1 LLSGFGRIVS
11 LAMMKQFSHAA
22 LFSLMALG
30 ALSAAPGLYAQEAD
44 PAATQRARRQMAV
57 RDAMQELQEARL
69 AYQARRYSEAVEHY
83 RNALAVLP
91 KAPATAAQ
99 EKFIRESL
107 SDALI
112 AKAID
117 YRAVGRTDEAI
128 SFLKEALELAPG
140 NQRAKV
146 ELVHTSDPV
155 RTNPALTPQHV
166 GDVEEVSRLLT
177 LGYGYLDLGK
187 YDEAIRTF
195 QSVAQYDQYNS
206 AAQRGIEQA
215 HKRRSQYYRTA
226 HDTTRAHMLEKV
238 DAEWREEDY
247 ADEVVDMQ
255 VHGEAAGAMVQS
267 DAELF
272 NSYAERLESM
282 VLPSIVFDDAGIMD
296 VIEALQNQIRR
307 FESQNASTGRNIN
320 ITSNFGTP
328 DTPGYKELME
338 RTVRL
343 NLSQVSIKAVLD
355 LLASQLDI
363 NYYFTPTGVELS
375 YSGKNF
381 GPMVDRTFFVPPH
394 FFDAPAD
401 GGGED
406 EEEDAFSDGGGAMK
420 IQRVNPVAVLKS
432 MGISFPEGSNARYL
446 PAARQLRVRNT
457 AHNMADIE
465 ELLSVPLEGER
476 QVVLSVTVMEVSE
489 TDLNELGFEWLLNV
503 SLDGENFLSGA
514 VEGTTSAATGLPT
527 FSTVAHPEST
537 SQAPPSI
544 SNGLRSGSKA
554 ISISGIDKLISTGSA
569 AGYSSM
575 LDAPAPAIFG
585 IRGVWNAADVTMIM
599 RGLSQKK
606 GVDIL
611 QNPRIVFSPGAEEQ
625 ITFANVKELFFPESY
640 EQGEIQMTNGRTNYE
655 EGLDGERRATGSSSG
670 NVIATGA
677 TPQDFVRFGMTDEG
691 VGGVGTIMQIHN
703 AEISEGGQFVTISLT
718 TTVNEFEGFINWG
731 SPINAVVWSAD
742 NEDKMV
748 KLELSPNRILMP
760 MIKRYREN
768 TKVTVTP
775 GTVLVLGGLKEAKM
789 VRYEDK
795 IPVLGDLPLVGRLF
809 RSSGEEKVRKALL
822 FFAKVD
828 VVDPTG
834 RDVKTGKRPDEVVDN
849 M

>member
-1 LLSGFGRIVS
+1 
-11 LAMMKQFSHAA
+11 MMKKFSHAA

-30 ALSAAPGLYAQEAD
+30 ALSAAPCLNAQEAD
-44 PAATQRARRQMAV
+44 ISTTENARRKMAV

-69 AYQARRYSEAVEHY
+69 AYQARRYSDAVERY

-91 KAPATAAQ
+91 KAPATVAQ
-99 EKFIRESL
+99 EKFIKESL

-117 YRAVGRTDEAI
+117 YRAVGRKDEAV
-128 SFLKEALELAPG
+128 SFLKEALELAPD

-146 ELVHTSDPV
+146 ELVHTADPV

-187 YDEAIRTF
+187 YDEAIKTF

-215 HKRRSQYYRTA
+215 QKRRSQYYSTA
-226 HDTTRAHMLEKV
+226 HDTIRASMLSKV
-238 DAEWREEDY
+238 DAAWSTDMPEDAVQDY
-247 ADEVVDMQ
+247 QQQTAESGAVVEADV
-255 VHGEAAGAMVQS
+255 
-267 DAELF
+267 ELL
-272 NSYAERLESM
+272 NSYATRLEEM
-282 VLPSIVFDDAGIMD
+282 VLPTIVFDDASIMD
-296 VIEALQNQIRR
+296 VIDALQNQIRR
-307 FESQNASTGRNIN
+307 IEAEKPASGRTIN
-320 ITSNFGTP
+320 ITGNFGKP
-328 DTPGYKELME
+328 ETPGYKELMDK
-338 RTVRL
+338 RVRL
-343 NLSQVSIKAVLD
+343 NLSEISIKAVLD
-355 LLASQLDI
+355 VLVSQLGI
-363 NYYFTPTGVELS
+363 SYYFTPTGVELT
-375 YSGKNF
+375 YSGKDF
-381 GPMVDRTFFVPPH
+381 GPLVDRTFFVPPH

-401 GGGED
+401 GGGD
-406 EEEDAFSDGGGAMK
+406 EEEDDEDAFSDGGSTMK
-420 IQRVNPVAVLKS
+420 VQRVNPVAVLKS
-432 MGISFPEGSNARYL
+432 MGISFPAGSNARYL

-465 ELLSVPLEGER
+465 ELLSVPMEGER
-476 QVVLSVTVMEVSE
+476 QVVLSVTVMEVAE

-503 SLDGENFLSGA
+503 SLGGENFMNGG
-514 VEGTTSAATGLPT
+514 VENATSAATGMPT
-527 FSTVAHPEST
+527 LSTVTHPDA
-537 SQAPPSI
+537 SQTAPSI
-544 SNGLRSGSKA
+544 SNGLRTGTKA
-554 ISISGIDKLISTGSA
+554 IGISGMDKLISVGSTGGFGGVA
-569 AGYSSM
+569 ET
-575 LDAPAPAIFG
+575 PAPGIFG

-640 EQGEIQMTNGRTNYE
+640 EPGEISSSSGMSFYNEND
-655 EGLDGERRATGSSSG
+655 DGDESYSGSSSG
-670 NVIATGA
+670 NAVATSA
-677 TPQDFVRFGMTDEG
+677 MPQDFVRFGMTEEG
-691 VGGVGTIMQIHN
+691 IGGVGTILQVHN
-703 AEISEGGQFVTISLT
+703 AELSDSGQYVTISLT

-731 SPINAVVWSAD
+731 TPIKSVMWSAD
-742 NEDKMV
+742 NQDKIV
-748 KLELSPNRILMP
+748 QIELAPNRILMP

-768 TKVTVTP
+768 TKVTVAP
-775 GTVLVLGGLKEAKM
+775 GTVLVLGGLKEARL

-809 RSSGEEKVRKALL
+809 RSSGEEKMRKALL

-834 RDVKTGKRPDEVVDN
+834 RDVKTGKRPDEGQEN

>member
-1 LLSGFGRIVS
+1 
-11 LAMMKQFSHAA
+11 MMKQFSHAA

-30 ALSAAPGLYAQEAD
+30 ALSAAPCLHAQEAD
-44 PAATQRARRQMAV
+44 ASTTESARLQMAV

-69 AYQARRYSEAVEHY
+69 AYQARRYSDAVEHY
-83 RNALAVLP
+83 RNALSVLP
-91 KAPATAAQ
+91 KAPASAAQ
-99 EKFIRESL
+99 EKFIKESL

-117 YRAVGRTDEAI
+117 YRTVGRKDEAI
-128 SFLKEALELAPG
+128 SFLKEALELAPD

-187 YDEAIRTF
+187 YDEAIQTF
-195 QSVAQYDQYNS
+195 QAVAKYDQYNS
-206 AAQRGIEQA
+206 AARRGIEQA

-255 VHGEAAGAMVQS
+255 VQGEAAGAMVQS

-272 NSYAERLESM
+272 NSYAERLENM
-282 VLPSIVFDDAGIMD
+282 VMPSIVFDDAGIMD
-296 VIEALQNQIRR
+296 VIDALQNQIRR
-307 FESQNASTGRNIN
+307 FESQNATTGRSIN

-328 DTPGYKELME
+328 NTPGYKELME

-343 NLSQVSIKAVLD
+343 NLSQVSVKAVLD

-401 GGGED
+401 GGAEDD
-406 EEEDAFSDGGGAMK
+406 EEDDAFSDGGGTMK

-503 SLDGENFLSGA
+503 SLNGENFLDGGVQGA
-514 VEGTTSAATGLPT
+514 TSAATGVPT
-527 FSTVAHPEST
+527 FSTVTHPENG
-537 SQAPPSI
+537 QIAPSI
-544 SNGLRSGSKA
+544 SNGLRTGTKA
-554 ISISGIDKLISTGSA
+554 IGISGMDKLISNGSA
-569 AGYSSM
+569 AAFGVGH
-575 LDAPAPAIFG
+575 DASAPAIFG

-655 EGLDGERRATGSSSG
+655 TGLDGKREATGSSSG

-677 TPQDFVRFGMTDEG
+677 TPQDFVRFGMTEEG
-691 VGGVGTIMQIHN
+691 IGGVGTIMQIHS
-703 AEISEGGQFVTISLT
+703 AEISEGGQHVTVALT

-742 NEDKMV
+742 NEDNIV

-768 TKVTVTP
+768 TKVTVVP

-822 FFAKVD
+822 FFAKID

-834 RDVKTGKRPDEVVDN
+834 RDVKTGKRPDETVDN

>member
-1 LLSGFGRIVS
+1 
-11 LAMMKQFSHAA
+11 MMKQFSHAA

-30 ALSAAPGLYAQEAD
+30 ALSAAPCLHAQEAD
-44 PAATQRARRQMAV
+44 ASTTESARRQMAV

-69 AYQARRYSEAVEHY
+69 AYQARRYSDAVEHY
-83 RNALAVLP
+83 RNALSVLP
-91 KAPATAAQ
+91 KAPASAAQ
-99 EKFIRESL
+99 EKFIKESL

-117 YRAVGRTDEAI
+117 YRTVGRKDEAI
-128 SFLKEALELAPG
+128 SFLKEALELAPD

-187 YDEAIRTF
+187 YDEAIQTF
-195 QSVAQYDQYNS
+195 QAVAKYDQYNS
-206 AAQRGIEQA
+206 AARRGIEQA

-255 VHGEAAGAMVQS
+255 VQGEAAGAMVQS

-272 NSYAERLESM
+272 NSYAERLENM
-282 VLPSIVFDDAGIMD
+282 VMPSIVFDDAGIMD
-296 VIEALQNQIRR
+296 VIDALQNQIRR
-307 FESQNASTGRNIN
+307 FESQNATTGRSIN

-328 DTPGYKELME
+328 NTPGYKELME

-343 NLSQVSIKAVLD
+343 NLSQVSVKAVLD

-401 GGGED
+401 GGAEDD
-406 EEEDAFSDGGGAMK
+406 EEDDAFSDGGGTMK

-503 SLDGENFLSGA
+503 SLNGENFLDGGVQGA
-514 VEGTTSAATGLPT
+514 TSAATGVPT
-527 FSTVAHPEST
+527 FSTVTHPENG
-537 SQAPPSI
+537 QIAPSI
-544 SNGLRSGSKA
+544 SNGLRTGTKA
-554 ISISGIDKLISTGSA
+554 IGISGMDKLISTGSA
-569 AGYSSM
+569 AAFGVGH
-575 LDAPAPAIFG
+575 DASAPAIFG

-655 EGLDGERRATGSSSG
+655 TGLDGKREATGSSSG

-677 TPQDFVRFGMTDEG
+677 TPQDFVRFGMTEEG
-691 VGGVGTIMQIHN
+691 IGGVGTIMQIHS
-703 AEISEGGQFVTISLT
+703 AEVSEGGQHVTVALT

-742 NEDKMV
+742 NEDNIV

-768 TKVTVTP
+768 TKVTVVP

-822 FFAKVD
+822 FFAKID

-834 RDVKTGKRPDEVVDN
+834 RDVKTGKRPDETVDN

>member
-1 LLSGFGRIVS
+1 
-11 LAMMKQFSHAA
+11 MMKQFSHAA

-30 ALSAAPGLYAQEAD
+30 ALSAAPCLHAQEAD
-44 PAATQRARRQMAV
+44 ASTTESARRQMAV

-69 AYQARRYSEAVEHY
+69 AYQARRYSDAVEHY
-83 RNALAVLP
+83 RNALSVLP
-91 KAPATAAQ
+91 KAPASAAQ
-99 EKFIRESL
+99 EKFIKESL

-117 YRAVGRTDEAI
+117 YRTVGRKDEAI
-128 SFLKEALELAPG
+128 SFLKEALELAPD

-187 YDEAIRTF
+187 YDEAIQTF
-195 QSVAQYDQYNS
+195 QAVAKYDQYNS

-238 DAEWREEDY
+238 DAEWRDEDY

-255 VHGEAAGAMVQS
+255 VQGEAAGAMVQS

-272 NSYAERLESM
+272 NSYAERLENM
-282 VLPSIVFDDAGIMD
+282 VMPSIVFDDAGIMD
-296 VIEALQNQIRR
+296 VIDALQNQIRR
-307 FESQNASTGRNIN
+307 FESQNATTGRSIN

-328 DTPGYKELME
+328 NTPGYKELME

-343 NLSQVSIKAVLD
+343 NLSQVSVKAVLD

-401 GGGED
+401 GGAEDD
-406 EEEDAFSDGGGAMK
+406 EEDDAFSDGGGTMK

-503 SLDGENFLSGA
+503 SLNGENFLDGGVQGA
-514 VEGTTSAATGLPT
+514 TSAATGVPT
-527 FSTVAHPEST
+527 FSTVTHPENG
-537 SQAPPSI
+537 QIAPSI
-544 SNGLRSGSKA
+544 SNGLRTGTKA
-554 ISISGIDKLISTGSA
+554 IGISGMDKLISTGSA
-569 AGYSSM
+569 AAFGSEHAAS
-575 LDAPAPAIFG
+575 APAIFG

-655 EGLDGERRATGSSSG
+655 TGLDGEREATGSSSG

-677 TPQDFVRFGMTDEG
+677 TPQDFVRFGMTEEG
-691 VGGVGTIMQIHN
+691 IGGVGTIMQIHS
-703 AEISEGGQFVTISLT
+703 AEVSEGGQHVTVALT

-742 NEDKMV
+742 NEDNIV

-768 TKVTVTP
+768 TKVTVVP

-822 FFAKVD
+822 FFAKID

-834 RDVKTGKRPDEVVDN
+834 RDVKTGKRPDETVDN

>member
-1 LLSGFGRIVS
+1 
-11 LAMMKQFSHAA
+11 MMKQFSHAA

-30 ALSAAPGLYAQEAD
+30 ALSAAPCLHAQEAD
-44 PAATQRARRQMAV
+44 ASTTESARRQMAV

-69 AYQARRYSEAVEHY
+69 AYQARRYSDAVEHY
-83 RNALAVLP
+83 RNALSVLP
-91 KAPATAAQ
+91 KAPASAAQ
-99 EKFIRESL
+99 EKFIKESL

-117 YRAVGRTDEAI
+117 YRTVGRKDEAI
-128 SFLKEALELAPG
+128 SFLKEALELAPD

-187 YDEAIRTF
+187 YDEAIQTF
-195 QSVAQYDQYNS
+195 QAVAKYDQYNS

-238 DAEWREEDY
+238 DAEWRDEDY

-255 VHGEAAGAMVQS
+255 VQGEAAGAMVQS

-272 NSYAERLESM
+272 NSYAERLENM
-282 VLPSIVFDDAGIMD
+282 VMPSIVFDDAGIMD
-296 VIEALQNQIRR
+296 VIDALQNQIRR
-307 FESQNASTGRNIN
+307 FESQNATTGRSIN

-328 DTPGYKELME
+328 NTPGYKELME

-343 NLSQVSIKAVLD
+343 NLSQVSVKAVLD

-401 GGGED
+401 GGAEDD
-406 EEEDAFSDGGGAMK
+406 EEDDAFSDGGGTMK

-503 SLDGENFLSGA
+503 SLNGENFLDGGVQGA
-514 VEGTTSAATGLPT
+514 TSAATGVPT
-527 FSTVAHPEST
+527 FSTVTHPENG
-537 SQAPPSI
+537 QIAPSI
-544 SNGLRSGSKA
+544 SNGLRTGTKA
-554 ISISGIDKLISTGSA
+554 IGISGMDKLISTGSA
-569 AGYSSM
+569 AAFGSEH
-575 LDAPAPAIFG
+575 DASAPAIFG

-640 EQGEIQMTNGRTNYE
+640 EQGEIQMTSGRTNFE
-655 EGLDGERRATGSSSG
+655 TGLDGEREATGTSSG

-677 TPQDFVRFGMTDEG
+677 TPQDFVRFGMTEEG
-691 VGGVGTIMQIHN
+691 IGGVGTIMQIHS
-703 AEISEGGQFVTISLT
+703 AEVSEGGQHVTVALT

-742 NEDKMV
+742 NEDNMV

-768 TKVTVTP
+768 TKVTVAP

-822 FFAKVD
+822 FFAKID

-834 RDVKTGKRPDEVVDN
+834 RDVKTGKRPDETVDN

>member
-1 LLSGFGRIVS
+1 
-11 LAMMKQFSHAA
+11 MMKQFSHAA
-22 LFSLMALG
+22 LFSLMVMG
-30 ALSAAPGLYAQEAD
+30 AMSFAPCLNAQEAELS
-44 PAATQRARRQMAV
+44 ATETARRKMAV

-69 AYQARRYSEAVEHY
+69 AYQARRYSDAVEHY

-91 KAPATAAQ
+91 KAPASAAQ
-99 EKFIRESL
+99 EKFIKESL

-117 YRAVGRTDEAI
+117 YRSVGRREEAV
-128 SFLKEALELAPG
+128 SFLKEALELAPT

-155 RTNPALTPQHV
+155 RNNPALTPQHI

-177 LGYGYLDLGK
+177 LAYGYLDLGK
-187 YDEAIRTF
+187 YDEAIKTF
-195 QSVAQYDQYNS
+195 QSVAQYDKYNS

-215 HKRRSQYYRTA
+215 QKRRSQYYRAA
-226 HDTTRAHMLEKV
+226 HDSARADMLAKV
-238 DAEWREEDY
+238 DAAWNTDMPED
-247 ADEVVDMQ
+247 AVLDMQ
-255 VHGEAAGAMVQS
+255 VKSSESGTVV
-267 DAELF
+267 DADVELL
-272 NSYAERLESM
+272 NSHANRLDEM

-307 FESQNASTGRNIN
+307 FEAESPSGGRTIN
-320 ITSNFGTP
+320 VTANFGKP

-343 NLSQVSIKAVLD
+343 NLSQVSIKDVLD
-355 LLASQLDI
+355 MLVSQLGI
-363 NYYFTPTGVELS
+363 SYYFTPTGVELS
-375 YSGKNF
+375 YSGKDF

-401 GGGED
+401 SDES
-406 EEEDAFSDGGGAMK
+406 EEEEDDAFSDGGSGVMK
-420 IQRVNPVAVLKS
+420 VQRVNPVAVLKS
-432 MGISFPEGSNARYL
+432 LGVSFPAGSTARYL

-465 ELLSVPLEGER
+465 ELLSVPMEGER
-476 QVVLSVTVMEVSE
+476 QVVLSVTVMEVAE

-503 SLDGENFLSGA
+503 SLGGEEFLSGA
-514 VEGTTSAATGLPT
+514 VENAASTATGMPT
-527 FSTVAHPEST
+527 FSTIPHPEA
-537 SQAPPSI
+537 SQTPPSI
-544 SNGLRSGSKA
+544 SNGLRTGTQA
-554 ISISGIDKLISTGSA
+554 ISISGMDKLISTGSA
-569 AGYSSM
+569 AGYGGVSS
-575 LDAPAPAIFG
+575 APAPGIFG
-585 IRGVWNAADVTMIM
+585 IRGVWNSADVSMIM

-611 QNPRIVFSPGAEEQ
+611 QNPRVVFTPGAEEQ
-625 ITFANVKELFFPESY
+625 ITFANVTELFFPESW
-640 EQGEIQMTNGRTNYE
+640 EQGEVQSTSGMNNYQA
-655 EGLDGERRATGSSSG
+655 GVDGERRSTGTSSG
-670 NVIATGA
+670 NAVATSA
-677 TPQDFVRFGMTDEG
+677 TPQDFVRFGMTEEG
-691 VGGVGTIMQIHN
+691 IGGVGTILQVHN
-703 AEISEGGQFVTISLT
+703 AELSESGQYITLSLT

-731 SPINAVVWSAD
+731 TPIKTVMWSAA

-748 KLELSPNRILMP
+748 QIELAPNRILMP

-768 TKVTVTP
+768 TKVTVAP
-775 GTVLVLGGLKEAKM
+775 GTVLVLGGLKEAKI

-834 RDVKTGKRPDEVVDN
+834 RDVRTGKRPDAETDS

>member
-1 LLSGFGRIVS
+1 
-11 LAMMKQFSHAA
+11 MMKQFSHAA

-30 ALSAAPGLYAQEAD
+30 ALSAAPCLYAQEAD
-44 PAATQRARRQMAV
+44 TSTTESARRQMAV

-91 KAPATAAQ
+91 KAPASAAQ
-99 EKFIRESL
+99 EKFIKESL

-117 YRAVGRTDEAI
+117 YRAVGRKDEAI

-187 YDEAIRTF
+187 YDEAIQTF
-195 QSVAQYDQYNS
+195 QAVAKYDQYNS
-206 AAQRGIEQA
+206 AAQRGMEQA

-226 HDTTRAHMLEKV
+226 HDATRAHMLEKV
-238 DAEWREEDY
+238 DAEWKDEDY

-255 VHGEAAGAMVQS
+255 VQGESAGAMVQS

-272 NSYAERLESM
+272 NSYAERLDSM

-307 FESQNASTGRNIN
+307 FESQNTTTGRSIN

-328 DTPGYKELME
+328 NTPGYKELME

-355 LLASQLDI
+355 LLASQLGI

-401 GGGED
+401 GGGNDED
-406 EEEDAFSDGGGAMK
+406 DEDDAFSDGGGAMK

-476 QVVLSVTVMEVSE
+476 QVVLSVTVLEVSE

-503 SLDGENFLSGA
+503 SLNGENFLDGGVQGA
-514 VEGTTSAATGLPT
+514 TSTATGMPT
-527 FSTVAHPEST
+527 FSTVTHPESG
-537 SQAPPSI
+537 QIAPSI
-544 SNGLRSGSKA
+544 SNGLRTGTKA
-554 ISISGIDKLISTGSA
+554 IGISGMDKLISTGSA
-569 AGYSSM
+569 AAYGAEQA
-575 LDAPAPAIFG
+575 APAPAIFG

-599 RGLSQKK
+599 RGLAQKK

-625 ITFANVKELFFPESY
+625 ITFANVKELFFPETY
-640 EQGEIQMTNGRTNYE
+640 EQGEIQMTNGRTNFE
-655 EGLDGERRATGSSSG
+655 TGLDGEREATGSSSG

-677 TPQDFVRFGMTDEG
+677 TPQDFVRFGMTEEG
-691 VGGVGTIMQIHN
+691 VGGVGTIMQIHS
-703 AEISEGGQFVTISLT
+703 AEVAEGGQHVTIAFT

-742 NEDKMV
+742 NEDNIV

-768 TKVTVTP
+768 TKVTVVP

-834 RDVKTGKRPDEVVDN
+834 RDVRTGKRPDETVDN

>member
-1 LLSGFGRIVS
+1 
-11 LAMMKQFSHAA
+11 MMKQFSHAA

-30 ALSAAPGLYAQEAD
+30 ALSAAPCLHAQEAD
-44 PAATQRARRQMAV
+44 ASTTESARRQMAV

-69 AYQARRYSEAVEHY
+69 AYQARRYSDAVEHY
-83 RNALAVLP
+83 RNALSVLP
-91 KAPATAAQ
+91 KAPASAAQ
-99 EKFIRESL
+99 EKFIKESL

-117 YRAVGRTDEAI
+117 YRTVGRKDEAI
-128 SFLKEALELAPG
+128 SFLKEALELAPD

-187 YDEAIRTF
+187 YDEAIQTF
-195 QSVAQYDQYNS
+195 QAVAKYDQYNS
-206 AAQRGIEQA
+206 AARRGIEQA

-238 DAEWREEDY
+238 DAEWRDEDY

-255 VHGEAAGAMVQS
+255 VQGEAAGAMVQS

-272 NSYAERLESM
+272 NSYAERLENM
-282 VLPSIVFDDAGIMD
+282 VMPSIVFDDAGIMD
-296 VIEALQNQIRR
+296 VIDALQNQIRR
-307 FESQNASTGRNIN
+307 FESQNATTGRSIN

-328 DTPGYKELME
+328 NTPGYKELME

-343 NLSQVSIKAVLD
+343 NLSQVSVKAVLD

-401 GGGED
+401 GGAEDD
-406 EEEDAFSDGGGAMK
+406 EEDDAFSDGGGTMK

-503 SLDGENFLSGA
+503 SLNGENFLDGGVQGA
-514 VEGTTSAATGLPT
+514 TSAATGVPT
-527 FSTVAHPEST
+527 FSTVTHPENG
-537 SQAPPSI
+537 QIAPSI
-544 SNGLRSGSKA
+544 SNGLRTGTKA
-554 ISISGIDKLISTGSA
+554 IGISGMDKLISTGSA
-569 AGYSSM
+569 AAFGTEHDTS
-575 LDAPAPAIFG
+575 APAIFG

-640 EQGEIQMTNGRTNYE
+640 EQGEIQMTSGRTNFE
-655 EGLDGERRATGSSSG
+655 TGLDGEREATGTSSG

-677 TPQDFVRFGMTDEG
+677 TPQDFVRFGMTEEG
-691 VGGVGTIMQIHN
+691 IGGVGTIMQIHS
-703 AEISEGGQFVTISLT
+703 AEVSEGGQHVT
-718 TTVNEFEGFINWG
+718 
-731 SPINAVVWSAD
+731 
-742 NEDKMV
+742 
-748 KLELSPNRILMP
+748 
-760 MIKRYREN
+760 
-768 TKVTVTP
+768 
-775 GTVLVLGGLKEAKM
+775 
-789 VRYEDK
+789 
-795 IPVLGDLPLVGRLF
+795 
-809 RSSGEEKVRKALL
+809 
-822 FFAKVD
+822 
-828 VVDPTG
+828 
-834 RDVKTGKRPDEVVDN
+834 
-849 M
+849 

>member
-1 LLSGFGRIVS
+1 
-11 LAMMKQFSHAA
+11 MMKQFSHAA

-30 ALSAAPGLYAQEAD
+30 ALSAAPCLHAQEAD
-44 PAATQRARRQMAV
+44 ASTTESARRQMAV

-69 AYQARRYSEAVEHY
+69 AYQARRYSDAVEHY
-83 RNALAVLP
+83 RNALSVLP
-91 KAPATAAQ
+91 KAPASAAQ
-99 EKFIRESL
+99 EKFIKESL

-117 YRAVGRTDEAI
+117 YRTVGRKDEAI
-128 SFLKEALELAPG
+128 SFLKEALELAPD

-187 YDEAIRTF
+187 YDEAIQTF
-195 QSVAQYDQYNS
+195 QAVAKYDQYNS
-206 AAQRGIEQA
+206 AARRGIEQA

-255 VHGEAAGAMVQS
+255 VQGEAAGAMVQS

-272 NSYAERLESM
+272 NSYAERLENM
-282 VLPSIVFDDAGIMD
+282 VMPSIVFDDAGIMD
-296 VIEALQNQIRR
+296 VIDALQNQIRR
-307 FESQNASTGRNIN
+307 FESQNATTGRSIN

-328 DTPGYKELME
+328 NTPGYKELME

-343 NLSQVSIKAVLD
+343 NLSQVSVKAVLD

-401 GGGED
+401 GGAEDD
-406 EEEDAFSDGGGAMK
+406 EEDDAFSDGGGTMK

-503 SLDGENFLSGA
+503 SLNGENFLDGGVQGA
-514 VEGTTSAATGLPT
+514 TSAATGVPT
-527 FSTVAHPEST
+527 FSTVTHPENG
-537 SQAPPSI
+537 QIAPSI
-544 SNGLRSGSKA
+544 SNGLRTGTKA
-554 ISISGIDKLISTGSA
+554 IGISGIDKLISNGSA
-569 AGYSSM
+569 AAFGVGH
-575 LDAPAPAIFG
+575 DASAPAIFG

-655 EGLDGERRATGSSSG
+655 TGLDGKREATGSSSG

-677 TPQDFVRFGMTDEG
+677 TPQDFVRFGMTEEG
-691 VGGVGTIMQIHN
+691 IGGVGTIMQIHS
-703 AEISEGGQFVTISLT
+703 AEVSEGGQHVTVALT

-742 NEDKMV
+742 NEDNIV

-768 TKVTVTP
+768 TKVTVVP

-822 FFAKVD
+822 FFAKID

-834 RDVKTGKRPDEVVDN
+834 RDVKTGKRPDETVDN

>member
-1 LLSGFGRIVS
+1 
-11 LAMMKQFSHAA
+11 MMKQFSHAA

-30 ALSAAPGLYAQEAD
+30 ALSAAPCLHAQEAD
-44 PAATQRARRQMAV
+44 ASTTESARRQMAV

-69 AYQARRYSEAVEHY
+69 AYQARRYSDAVEHY
-83 RNALAVLP
+83 RNALSVLP
-91 KAPATAAQ
+91 KAPASAAQ
-99 EKFIRESL
+99 EKFIKESL

-117 YRAVGRTDEAI
+117 YRTVGRKDEAI
-128 SFLKEALELAPG
+128 SFLKEALELAPD

-187 YDEAIRTF
+187 YDEAIQTF
-195 QSVAQYDQYNS
+195 QAVAKYDQYNS
-206 AAQRGIEQA
+206 AARRGIEQA

-255 VHGEAAGAMVQS
+255 VQGEAAGAMVQS

-272 NSYAERLESM
+272 NSYAERLENM
-282 VLPSIVFDDAGIMD
+282 VMPSIVFDDAGIMD
-296 VIEALQNQIRR
+296 VIDALQNQIRR
-307 FESQNASTGRNIN
+307 FESQNATTGRSIN

-328 DTPGYKELME
+328 NTPGYKELME

-343 NLSQVSIKAVLD
+343 NLSQVSVKAVLD

-401 GGGED
+401 GGAEDD
-406 EEEDAFSDGGGAMK
+406 EEEDAFSDGGGTMK

-503 SLDGENFLSGA
+503 SLNGENFLDGGVQGA
-514 VEGTTSAATGLPT
+514 TSAATGVPT
-527 FSTVAHPEST
+527 FSTVTHPENG
-537 SQAPPSI
+537 QIAPSI
-544 SNGLRSGSKA
+544 SNGLRTGTKA
-554 ISISGIDKLISTGSA
+554 IGISGMDKLISTGSA
-569 AGYSSM
+569 AAFGSEH
-575 LDAPAPAIFG
+575 DASAPAIFG

-640 EQGEIQMTNGRTNYE
+640 EQGEIQMTSGRTNFE
-655 EGLDGERRATGSSSG
+655 TGLDGEREATGTSSG

-677 TPQDFVRFGMTDEG
+677 TPQDFVRFGMTEEG
-691 VGGVGTIMQIHN
+691 IGGVGTIMQIHS
-703 AEISEGGQFVTISLT
+703 AEVSEGGQHVTVALT

-742 NEDKMV
+742 NEDNMV

-768 TKVTVTP
+768 TKVTVVP

-822 FFAKVD
+822 FFAKID

-834 RDVKTGKRPDEVVDN
+834 RDVKTGKRPDETVDN